1 MMDDNH
7 APDCGSSSDMPRDEV
22 PPVGDHGDG
31 SSLQVKSAVLER
43 RQRKMRL
50 RCVCSC
56 KQRKR
61 TGAATVL
68 PAPLDESRSGHV
80 FSNHSSSSAPQMP
93 NARGGQ
99 VSTQRRWTRFVQEA
113 GYLGRCSVDKLALLH
128 DIAETKI
135 RPLEIAN
142 IVSIPLIGAVVV
154 VVLVLIPENVNLATR
169 IVKQTLQSYEMGEA
183 VLAFTVRGIA
193 AMMDAKYSSW
203 AARNMAVAS
212 AVVHTFAWV
221 GSTVQQGSV
230 RLSLPHVPEEY
241 RENAVDEF
249 PVGHRDLSVALL
261 HSLRLVFTSE
271 VVMSAALLRVASL
284 ISAHP
289 MTVQHLMR
297 RFVAAVTR
305 LGHLKSDHL
314 RIGRYSVEK
323 LQRFELYQLT
333 ASPLRVCL
341 VILCSPL
348 PTFLVLM
355 LLDAVPMNDPC
366 FGPSRNTVAFVRST
380 VGHGIMTF
388 MVLLTVK
395 QALVLDDAIYR
406 KRTLLLIACCVTLTM
421 EAVCIPLAFYW
432 RFPVPFREM
441 IGLPVWM
448 VSIVLYNVVFA
459 SKMVATNWRRIRF
472 YLPLV
477 TTQLI
482 FFYVFLGL
490 SVGFSYLSTSTQ
502 ALMIA
507 MFPFIKVYIKR
518 TVWKYASQLQ
528 DISTDVTICMV
539 EVSGALCQTV
549 CLQFVTAPWL
559 AALLIL
565 TDAIQAVLEV
575 RAYTHFNYIGDGK
588 RTLLTARKIIECAIT
603 PDDEHEAGV
612 FHASLSRAY
621 FAHWSSDNAVWKHS
635 QPLLSLF
642 HGARFE
648 KARNASSSGS
658 RGRLED
664 VSKTR
669 LRVPS
674 KLCCFVVQKS
684 SVSGCRGAMIDG
696 VFVSRRDQA
705 RILEQTL
712 RLMFSCEVLLFVEYM
727 EVVIPVMYAIC
738 LGGEWLLP
746 NSKYNLIVRHMTSSE
761 VDNNIGTAF
770 LYASL
775 ELASMLVM
783 YWVMKTRYGISAF
796 YQLAFLLERYW
807 MTLQGKLVGSFI
819 VVVLAVTEHQ
829 GTDFSFEFDR
839 CRRGEVSS

>member
-1 MMDDNH
+1 MMHDNH
-7 APDCGSSSDMPRDEV
+7 APDC
-22 PPVGDHGDG
+22 
-31 SSLQVKSAVLER
+31 
-43 RQRKMRL
+43 
-50 RCVCSC
+50 
-56 KQRKR
+56 
-61 TGAATVL
+61 
-68 PAPLDESRSGHV
+68 
-80 FSNHSSSSAPQMP
+80 
-93 NARGGQ
+93 
-99 VSTQRRWTRFVQEA
+99 A

-128 DIAETKI
+128 DIADTTI

-142 IVSIPLIGAVVV
+142 IVSIPLIGAVAV
-154 VVLVLIPENVNLATR
+154 VVLVLIPENVNLATK

-203 AARNMAVAS
+203 AARNMAAAS
-212 AVVHTFAWV
+212 AVVHTFA
-221 GSTVQQGSV
+221 
-230 RLSLPHVPEEY
+230 H
-241 RENAVDEF
+241 F
-249 PVGHRDLSVALL
+249 
-261 HSLRLVFTSE
+261 
-271 VVMSAALLRVASL
+271 
-284 ISAHP
+284 
-289 MTVQHLMR
+289 
-297 RFVAAVTR
+297 
-305 LGHLKSDHL
+305 KSDHL

-366 FGPSRNTVAFVRST
+366 FGPSHNTVAFVRSR
-380 VGHGIMTF
+380 VGHGVMTY
-388 MVLLTVK
+388 MVLLRVK
-395 QALVLDDAIYR
+395 QALVLDDSIYR

-490 SVGFSYLSTSTQ
+490 SVGFSYLSTSAQ

-575 RAYTHFNYIGDGK
+575 RAYTNFNYIGDGK
-588 RTLLTARKIIECAIT
+588 RTLLTARKIIECAII
-603 PDDEHEAGV
+603 PEDEHEAGV
-612 FHASLSRAY
+612 FPY
-621 FAHWSSDNAVWKHS
+621 FAHWNSDNAVWTHS
-635 QPLLSLF
+635 QPLLSSF

-648 KARNASSSGS
+648 KARHASSLDSANA
-658 RGRLED
+658 RGLLED

-669 LRVPS
+669 LRVPN
-674 KLCCFVVQKS
+674 KLCS
-684 SVSGCRGAMIDG
+684 MIDG

-746 NSKYNLIVRHMTSSE
+746 NNKYNLIVRHMTSSE

-829 GTDFSFEFDR
+829 GTDFSFEFDH
-839 CRRGEVSS
+839 CRRG